1 MTIPLGPRIYL
12 ASRSPRR
19 RELLSLMGV
28 QFETLLFRNPPRADR
43 AVDESVLASEDP
55 VDYVKRVAR
64 AKAEHGLKLVVWRRQ
79 AVQPIMAADTTV
91 ECDGEILGKP
101 TDEADARRML
111 ELLSGQRHR
120 VLTAVSLAWSGH
132 IETVLSESIV
142 QFRELE
148 EAEISKYIASGEP
161 MDKAGAYGIQGKAGM
176 FVERLEGSYTGVM
189 GLPLCETGALLKM
202 AGYPL

>member
-43 AVDESVLASEDP
+43 AVDESVLADEDP

-79 AVQPIMAADTTV
+79 AMQPIMAADTTV
-91 ECDGEILGKP
+91 ELNGEILMKASVKLSVS
-101 TDEADARRML
+101 E
-111 ELLSGQRHR
+111 LSGGI
-120 VLTAVSLAWSGH
+120 SLKSGAFLQ
-132 IETVLSESIV
+132 ID
-142 QFRELE
+142 ELFPVKMVN
-148 EAEISKYIASGEP
+148 AHL
-161 MDKAGAYGIQGKAGM
+161 Q
-176 FVERLEGSYTGVM
+176 LEG
-189 GLPLCETGALLKM
+189 
-202 AGYPL
+202 